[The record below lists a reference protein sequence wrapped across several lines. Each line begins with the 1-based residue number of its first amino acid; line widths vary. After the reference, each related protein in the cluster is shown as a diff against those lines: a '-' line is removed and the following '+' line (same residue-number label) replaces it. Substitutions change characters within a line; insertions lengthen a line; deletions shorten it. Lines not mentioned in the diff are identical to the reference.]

1 MSELDYAQARHNMVE
16 QQIRPWN
23 VPDQRVLETISQI
36 PREAFVP
43 REFLNLAYA
52 EINIDLGHGQV
63 MMTPAV
69 EARLLQA
76 AGVHADDKILEIGTG
91 SGYFTALLAT
101 MGGHVYSVEII
112 PELQQRAREHL
123 AGQGI
128 DNVTLEEGDGACGWS
143 RYAPYDLIVITGSLP
158 LLPESFQ
165 QSLAPGGRLIAIV
178 GESPVMEAHLITAEG
193 QDNYRERYLFN
204 TEIPP
209 LINAPRPERFQL

>member
-1 MSELDYAQARHNMVE
+1 ARHNMVE